1 MSKASLDLGDF
12 TIATRSVSRTVA
24 VDDTSTMSVT
34 PAIEETERGEAAK
47 DRDNVAAETAML
59 QKRSPE
65 EREKRARDRAVAQE
79 EARYSIKNLKRAKQR
94 QVKFFV
100 NVALDHAMKTRLK
113 RAADENDIKMAAV
126 MKAALD
132 FYLKENGY

>member
-12 TIATRSVSRTVA
+12 TIATRSVARTVA
-24 VDDTSTMSVT
+24 VDDTSARSVT
-34 PAIEETERGEAAK
+34 SPIEETDQEEAAK
-47 DRDNVAAETAML
+47 DRDNSAAETAML